1 MVNSAQSDAFLAALH
16 PIAALSMNVAP
27 HLAIVFT
34 FWALTTLIAKKNRW
48 HLFAQPSL
56 PVHLDASPKDEDT
69 LMVQLCLLP
78 FNQSTAVLN
87 ETFWIIIEPWINA
100 SQQSNPV
107 AFSSSGNMVFSGRFR
122 RQWKRSRFR
131 RSAIWRQSPWWSS
144 HYAWCLIRKTFR
156 TVTE

>member
-1 MVNSAQSDAFLAALH
+1 
-16 PIAALSMNVAP
+16 
-27 HLAIVFT
+27 
-34 FWALTTLIAKKNRW
+34 
-48 HLFAQPSL
+48 
-56 PVHLDASPKDEDT
+56 
-69 LMVQLCLLP
+69 
-78 FNQSTAVLN
+78 LN

-100 SQQSNPV
+100 SQQSNPI